1 MSWLSLVCFLPLIPV
16 FIVSIV
22 SQRAASKTIDR
33 ASKTSTGVSS
43 DKILNEFLNKTKLDS
58 VEVVKS
64 SDYLQNEY
72 VEKEGKIFLSPD
84 TLGSVDAASIAIA
97 LFAGAQADAVR
108 NQGCSSQSV
117 EKLRNAETILFWTTF
132 CLLAFGIMTASI
144 PISVAGY
151 LVGAVVAFLRAKK
164 RATFKK
170 TALVAR
176 EFVKGCD
183 ALDEQSK
190 TLVERVLD
198 AKRRIS

>member
-16 FIVSIV
+16 FVVSIV

-33 ASKTSTGVSS
+33 ASKTPTGVSS
-43 DKILNEFLNKTKLDS
+43 DKILIAFLNKTKLDS
-58 VEVVKS
+58 IEVVKS

-84 TLGSVDAASIAIA
+84 TLGSVDAASIELA
-97 LFAGAQADAVR
+97 LYAGAQADAVR
-108 NQGCSSQSV
+108 NQGYSSQSIK
-117 EKLRNAETILFWTTF
+117 KLRNAETILFWTSF

-144 PISVAGY
+144 SISIADY
-151 LVGAVVAFLRAKK
+151 LVGAIVAVLRAKK

-170 TALVAR
+170 IGQVAR
-176 EFVKGCD
+176 EFVKECD

-190 TLVERVLD
+190 KLVERVLD
-198 AKRRIS
+198 AEYVIR